1 MSRSYRLASLF
12 SPSSSAARVRTGVH
26 RILWSFELSAVYP
39 VGILDFIFSEDEA
52 EKEVRHEVKLR
63 DQMRGVL

>member
-1 MSRSYRLASLF
+1 
-12 SPSSSAARVRTGVH
+12 
-26 RILWSFELSAVYP
+26 LSAVYP